1 MSLRIRRV
9 ALTNFRKFRDPFVI
23 DGLTDGLNV
32 IIEPNETGKSTLLE
46 AMRAALFIRHNTA
59 NRLARSY
66 APHGEA
72 VAPQIEVGFEAKGQ
86 DWQVTKRF
94 LKSASVEVRG
104 PNGRAQGEE
113 AEAQLQA
120 LLGAR
125 RDTSQA
131 GDATA
136 HGALGLLWVGQAQ
149 ALEVTAPGEIV
160 RDTVRGTLEAEVG
173 TIMGGAAYRR
183 VRPRIETQFAEYWT
197 NTGRP
202 TGRQTSARETH
213 DAARLAAT
221 DAATRLAAL
230 EQTFSDLEAAR
241 ARLKVLDR
249 DIADTTDAELRKSLV
264 AQLDIARSAAQLLE
278 TRRAEQGRLADRA
291 RGLEDLAMRV
301 AASRKAVA
309 DTGTALRKARA
320 SRSGLAEEL
329 TSASQQA
336 QTARE
341 RLATARASRRV
352 AQEALA
358 SASAR
363 VVARRRWLE
372 IAEARRRYAEL
383 LTLENECEAAR
394 TLGGTVLTSAVLKA
408 LEEKERAVDKA
419 RAALEAGA
427 TRIEFVGDVSGL
439 TVDGAGAE
447 PGSRTLSRETRI
459 RLGDAELIVRPPVG
473 TQNAEA
479 ALANAT
485 EDLTTALAEHGVTSV
500 AGARARNQ
508 AARDAIAN
516 LRTLEAQIT
525 GITPASVLL
534 GIEAGAAPLKLFIGG
549 LDESA
554 EGEGS
559 DDPTNDVENLGIAV
573 SEADTEHAKAEGVDE
588 AASERLRV
596 LEARNA
602 PLMVLETGAE
612 RDVVNAEA
620 QLAVMEGNP
629 AVGNLADALQEARQ
643 FEAAALVRLQ
653 DAERAAT
660 AHDVTVIGGK
670 IGVLDKRFE
679 VARTQRNDLEKVIAG
694 LEARVEAEGGK
705 GQADRAA
712 AASEEADAAAA
723 NLVRVTQEA
732 ETLKLLRDTLEGARA
747 EASRT
752 FVGPVARRARR
763 HIERLLP
770 GCDLSFGDDLG
781 LNSISRGGLSEGCGD
796 LSKGTQEQLAV
807 LTRLAF
813 ADMLLEQ
820 GAPVSLIL
828 DDPLVYSDDTRLDL
842 MTEVLTEAAT
852 RMQVILLTC
861 RDRAF
866 RHLGHR
872 ITLPTAR

>member
-23 DGLTDGLNV
+23 EGLTDGLNV

-46 AMRAALFIRHNTA
+46 AMRAAFFIRHNTA

-72 VAPQIEVGFEAKGQ
+72 VAPQIEVGFEARGE

-104 PNGRAQGEE
+104 PNGRAQGED

-131 GDATA
+131 GDAAA

-160 RDTVRGTLEAEVG
+160 RDTVRSTLEVEVG
-173 TIMGGAAYRR
+173 TIMGGAAYQR
-183 VRPRIETQFAEYWT
+183 VRPRIDAQFAEYWT

-213 DAARLAAT
+213 DAAQLAAS
-221 DAATRLAAL
+221 DAVNRLTAL
-230 EQTFSDLEAAR
+230 EQNFSDLEAAR

-249 DIADTTDAELRKSLV
+249 DLADTTDAEQRKSLV

-278 TRRAEQGRLADRA
+278 TRRAEQGRLADRLK
-291 RGLEDLAMRV
+291 GLEDLATRL
-301 AASRKAVA
+301 AEARTAIA
-309 DTGTALRKARA
+309 DTSAALRKAQENRT
-320 SRSGLAEEL
+320 GLIDEL
-329 TSASQQA
+329 TLAREQA

-341 RLATARASRRV
+341 RLLTARANRRE
-352 AQEALA
+352 AQEALG
-358 SASAR
+358 SANAR
-363 VVARRRWLE
+363 IAKQRRWLE
-372 IAEARRRYAEL
+372 VAAARRRHAEL
-383 LTLENECEAAR
+383 LTLEAECDAAR
-394 TLGGTVLTSAVLKA
+394 MLSATLLSADVLKA
-408 LEEKERAVDKA
+408 LETKERAVDKA
-419 RAALEAGA
+419 RAAVDAGA
-427 TRIEFVGDVSGL
+427 TRIEFVGDVAGL
-439 TVDGAGAE
+439 TIDGVEVE

-459 RLGDAELIVRPPVG
+459 RLGAAELIVRPPVG
-473 TQNAEA
+473 AQSAET

-485 EDLTTALAEHGVTSV
+485 QNLAAALAEAGVTSV
-500 AGARARNQ
+500 AAARARNE

-516 LRTLEAQIT
+516 LRTLEARIT
-525 GITPASVLL
+525 GITPASMLL
-534 GIEAGAAPLKLFIGG
+534 GIEAGAAALKLFFGG

-554 EGEGS
+554 ELEGS
-559 DDPTNDVENLGIAV
+559 DERADDVEALTIAV
-573 SEADTEHAKAEGVDE
+573 RDADTAHAKSEGVDE
-588 AASERLRV
+588 AASQRLRV
-596 LEARNA
+596 LEAKNA
-602 PLMVLETGAE
+602 PLLVLETGSE
-612 RDVVNAEA
+612 RDVSNAEDH
-620 QLAVMEGNP
+620 LAAIGGNP
-629 AVGNLADALQEARQ
+629 AVANLTDALQEVRQ
-643 FEAAALVRLQ
+643 LEAAALIGLQ

-670 IGVLDKRFE
+670 IGVLDRRFE
-679 VARTQRNDLEKVIAG
+679 MARTQRNDLEKVIAG
-694 LEARVEAEGGK
+694 LEARIEAEGGK
-705 GQADRAA
+705 GLADRAA
-712 AASEEADAAAA
+712 AAREEAEAAAV
-723 NLVRVTQEA
+723 NLARVTQEA

-752 FVGPVARRARR
+752 FVGPVAKRARR

-781 LNSISRGGLSEGCGD
+781 LNSITRGGLSEGCGD

-842 MTEVLTEAAT
+842 MTEVLTEAST

-866 RHLGHR
+866 RHLGNR
-872 ITLPTAR
+872 IALTTTQ

>member
-9 ALTNFRKFRDPFVI
+9 ALTNFRKFRDPFVT

-46 AMRAALFIRHNTA
+46 AMRAAFFIRHNTA

-72 VAPQIEVGFEAKGQ
+72 VAPQIEIGFEARGEA
-86 DWQVTKRF
+86 WQVTKRF
-94 LKSASVEVRG
+94 LKSASVEVSG

-131 GDATA
+131 GDAAA

-173 TIMGGAAYRR
+173 TIMGGAAYQR
-183 VRPRIETQFAEYWT
+183 VRPRIDTQFAEYWT

-213 DAARLAAT
+213 DAAQLAAA

-230 EQTFSDLEAAR
+230 EQNFSDLEAAR

-249 DIADTTDAELRKSLV
+249 DLADTTDAEQRKSLV

-278 TRRAEQGRLADRA
+278 TRRAEQGRLADRVK
-291 RGLEDLAMRV
+291 GLEDLATRV
-301 AASRKAVA
+301 AAARKAVV
-309 DTGTALRKARA
+309 DTGMALHKARA
-320 SRSGLAEEL
+320 NRSGLVEEL
-329 TSASQQA
+329 TAAREQA
-336 QTARE
+336 QAARE
-341 RLATARASRRV
+341 RLATARASRRE

-358 SASAR
+358 SANTRAAAR
-363 VVARRRWLE
+363 QRWRE
-372 IAEARRRYAEL
+372 VAEARRRHVEL
-383 LTLENECEAAR
+383 LTLEVECDTAR
-394 TLGGTVLTSAVLKA
+394 RLGSRLLTSDVLKA
-408 LEEKERAVDKA
+408 LEVKERAVDKA
-419 RAALEAGA
+419 RAAVDAGA
-427 TRIEFVGDVSGL
+427 TRIEFVGDVGGL
-439 TVDGAGAE
+439 TVDGIAVE
-447 PGSRTLSRETRI
+447 PGTRTLARETRI
-459 RLGDAELIVRPPVG
+459 RLGAAELIVRPPVG
-473 TQNAEA
+473 AQSAEA
-479 ALANAT
+479 ALTNAT
-485 EDLTTALAEHGVTSV
+485 QDLAAALAERGVTSV
-500 AGARARNQ
+500 AAARARNE

-516 LRTLEAQIT
+516 LRTLEARIT
-525 GITPASVLL
+525 GITPASMLL
-534 GIEAGAAPLKLFIGG
+534 GIKAGAAALKLFIGA
-549 LDESA
+549 LDERA

-559 DDPTNDVENLGIAV
+559 DEPADDVEALTIAV
-573 SEADTEHAKAEGVDE
+573 RDADTEHAKAEGVDE
-588 AASERLRV
+588 AASERLRA

-602 PLMVLETGAE
+602 PLLVLETGAE
-612 RDVVNAEA
+612 RDVSNAEA
-620 QLAVMEGNP
+620 QLAAIEGNP
-629 AVGNLADALQEARQ
+629 TVANLTEALEEARQ
-643 FEAAALVRLQ
+643 SEARALIGLQ

-679 VARTQRNDLEKVIAG
+679 VARTQRNDLEKAIAG
-694 LEARVEAEGGK
+694 LEARIEAEGGK
-705 GQADRAA
+705 GLADRAA
-712 AASEEADAAAA
+712 AAQEEAEAAAA
-723 NLVRVTQEA
+723 NLARVTQEA

-781 LNSISRGGLSEGCGD
+781 LASISRNGLSEGCSD
-796 LSKGTQEQLAV
+796 LSRGTQEQLAV

-866 RHLGHR
+866 RHLGNR
-872 ITLPTAR
+872 ITLPAAH

>member
-1 MSLRIRRV
+1 MSLRIRRI

-23 DGLTDGLNV
+23 DGLTDGLNI
-32 IIEPNETGKSTLLE
+32 IIEPNEAGKSTLLE
-46 AMRAALFIRHNTA
+46 AMRAAFFIRHNTA

-72 VAPQIEVGFEAKGQ
+72 VAPQIEIGFEARGE
-86 DWQVTKRF
+86 DWQITKRF

-104 PNGRAQGEE
+104 PNGRAQGED

-131 GDATA
+131 GDAAA

-160 RDTVRGTLEAEVG
+160 RDTVRSTLEAEVG
-173 TIMGGAAYRR
+173 TIMGGAAYQR
-183 VRPRIETQFAEYWT
+183 VRPRIDTQFAEYWT

-202 TGRQTSARETH
+202 TGRQMSARETH
-213 DAARLAAT
+213 DAAQLAAS

-230 EQTFSDLEAAR
+230 DQNFSDLDAAR

-249 DIADTTDAELRKSLV
+249 DLADTTDADQRQSLV
-264 AQLDIARSAAQLLE
+264 AQLDVARSAAQLLE
-278 TRRAEQGRLADRA
+278 IRRAEQGRLADRVKS
-291 RGLEDLAMRV
+291 LEDLAMRV
-301 AASRKAVA
+301 AAARKAVA
-309 DTGTALRKARA
+309 DTDTALRKARA
-320 SRSGLAEEL
+320 NRSGLAEEL
-329 TSASQQA
+329 TAAREKA
-336 QTARE
+336 QMARE
-341 RLATARASRRV
+341 RLATARASRR
-352 AQEALA
+352 EALEA
-358 SASAR
+358 LGSASAR
-363 VVARRRWLE
+363 VAAQRRWLE
-372 IAEARRRYAEL
+372 IADARRRHAEL
-383 LTLENECEAAR
+383 LTLEAECDDAR
-394 TLGGTVLTSAVLKA
+394 SLSGILLSPDVLKA
-408 LEEKERAVDKA
+408 LEAKERAVDKA
-419 RAALEAGA
+419 RAAVDAGA
-427 TRIEFVGDVSGL
+427 TRIEFAGDVSGL
-439 TVDGAGAE
+439 TVDGAKVE

-459 RLGDAELIVRPPVG
+459 RLGAAELIVRPPVG
-473 TQNAEA
+473 AQSAET
-479 ALANAT
+479 ALANVT
-485 EDLTTALAEHGVTSV
+485 EDLATALAEHGVTSV
-500 AGARARNQ
+500 AAARARNE

-516 LRTLEAQIT
+516 LRTLEARIT
-525 GITPASVLL
+525 GITPASMLL
-534 GIEAGAAPLKLFIGG
+534 GIKAGAAALTLFIGG

-554 EGEGS
+554 EGQGGDE
-559 DDPTNDVENLGIAV
+559 PAEDVAALAIAV
-573 SEADTEHAKAEGVDE
+573 RDADTEHAKAEGVDD

-596 LEARNA
+596 LEAKNA
-602 PLMVLETGAE
+602 PLLVLETGAE
-612 RDVVNAEA
+612 RDVSNAEA
-620 QLAVMEGNP
+620 QLAAIEGNP
-629 AVGNLADALQEARQ
+629 AVANLADALQEAREL
-643 FEAAALVRLQ
+643 EAAALVGLQ

-660 AHDVTVIGGK
+660 THDVTVIGGK
-670 IGVLDKRFE
+670 IEVMDKRFE

-694 LEARVEAEGGK
+694 LEARIEAEGGK
-705 GQADRAA
+705 GLADRAA
-712 AASEEADAAAA
+712 AAHEEAEAAAA
-723 NLVRVTQEA
+723 NLSRVTQEA
-732 ETLKLLRDTLEGARA
+732 EALKLLRDTLEAARA

-763 HIERLLP
+763 YIERLLP
-770 GCDLSFGDDLG
+770 GCDLNFGDDLG

-872 ITLPTAR
+872 ITLATAQ

>member
-46 AMRAALFIRHNTA
+46 AMRAAFFIRHNTA

-72 VAPQIEVGFEAKGQ
+72 VAPQIEIGFEARGEA
-86 DWQVTKRF
+86 WQVTKRF

-131 GDATA
+131 GDAAA

-173 TIMGGAAYRR
+173 TIMGGAAYQR
-183 VRPRIETQFAEYWT
+183 VRPRIDTQFAEYWT
-197 NTGRP
+197 NTTRP

-213 DAARLAAT
+213 DAAQLTAT
-221 DAATRLAAL
+221 EATTRLAAL
-230 EQTFSDLEAAR
+230 EQNFSDLEAAR

-249 DIADTTDAELRKSLV
+249 DLADTTDAEQRKTLI
-264 AQLDIARSAAQLLE
+264 AQLDIARSAAQLLD
-278 TRRAEQGRLADRA
+278 TRRAEQGRLADRVK
-291 RGLEDLAMRV
+291 GLDDLTLRV
-301 AASRKAVA
+301 TAARKAVV
-309 DTGTALRKARA
+309 DTGTALRKAQA
-320 SRSGLAEEL
+320 DRSGLAEEL
-329 TSASQQA
+329 TAARKQA

-341 RLATARASRRV
+341 RLATARAGRRE

-358 SASAR
+358 TATAR
-363 VVARRRWLE
+363 IAARRRWLE
-372 IAEARRRYAEL
+372 VADARRRHAEL
-383 LTLENECEAAR
+383 LTLEAECDAAR
-394 TLGGTVLTSAVLKA
+394 TLGGTLLSPDVLKA
-408 LEEKERAVDKA
+408 LEAKERAVDKA
-419 RAALEAGA
+419 RAAVDAGA
-427 TRIEFVGDVSGL
+427 TRIEFIGDVSGL
-439 TVDGAGAE
+439 TVDGAEVE

-459 RLGDAELIVRPPVG
+459 RLGAAELIVRPPVG
-473 TQNAEA
+473 AQSAET

-485 EDLTTALAEHGVTSV
+485 EDLATALTEHGVASV
-500 AGARARNQ
+500 AAARARNE
-508 AARDAIAN
+508 AARDASAN
-516 LRTLEAQIT
+516 LRTLEARIT
-525 GITPASVLL
+525 GITLANMLL
-534 GIEAGAAPLKLFIGG
+534 GIEAGAAALKLFVGG
-549 LDESA
+549 LNDSA

-559 DDPTNDVENLGIAV
+559 EKPANDVETLTIAV
-573 SEADTEHAKAEGVDE
+573 RDADTEHAKAEGVDE
-588 AASERLRV
+588 AAAQRLRV
-596 LEARNA
+596 LEAKNA
-602 PLMVLETGAE
+602 PLLVLETGAE
-612 RDVVNAEA
+612 RDVSNAEA
-620 QLAVMEGNP
+620 HLAAIDGNP
-629 AVGNLADALQEARQ
+629 AVANLTDSLQEARQ
-643 FEAAALVRLQ
+643 LEAAALIGLR

-660 AHDVTVIGGK
+660 AHDVTVISGK

-679 VARTQRNDLEKVIAG
+679 MARTQRNDLEKVNAG
-694 LEARVEAEGGK
+694 LEARIEAEGGK
-705 GQADRAA
+705 GLAERAA
-712 AASEEADAAAA
+712 GAREEAEAAAA
-723 NLVRVTQEA
+723 NLARVTQEA

-820 GAPVSLIL
+820 GAPVSFIL

-842 MTEVLTEAAT
+842 MTDVLTEAAT

-872 ITLPTAR
+872 ITLPAAQ

>member
-1 MSLRIRRV
+1 MSLRIRRI
-9 ALTNFRKFRDPFVI
+9 ALTNFRKFREPFVI

-32 IIEPNETGKSTLLE
+32 IIEPNEAGKSTLLE
-46 AMRAALFIRHNTA
+46 AMRAAFFIRHNTA

-72 VAPQIEVGFEAKGQ
+72 VAPQIEVGFEARGE

-104 PNGRAQGEE
+104 PNGRAQGED
-113 AEAQLQA
+113 AEAQLQV
-120 LLGAR
+120 LLGSR

-131 GDATA
+131 GDAAA
-136 HGALGLLWVGQAQ
+136 HGALGLLWVAQAQ

-160 RDTVRGTLEAEVG
+160 RDTVRSTLEAEVG
-173 TIMGGAAYRR
+173 TIMGGAAYQR
-183 VRPRIETQFAEYWT
+183 VRPRIDTQFAEYWT

-202 TGRQTSARETH
+202 TGRQTSVRDMYDSAQ
-213 DAARLAAT
+213 LAAT

-230 EQTFSDLEAAR
+230 EQNFFDLEAAR
-241 ARLKVLDR
+241 AKLKVLDR
-249 DIADTTDAELRKSLV
+249 DLADPTDAEGRNALV
-264 AQLDIARSAAQLLE
+264 AQLDIARSAAQLLD
-278 TRRAEQGRLADRA
+278 TRRAEQGRLADRVK
-291 RGLEDLAMRV
+291 GLADLASRV
-301 AASRKAVA
+301 ADARKAVV
-309 DTGTALRKARA
+309 DTEAALRKAQA

-329 TSASQQA
+329 TAAREQA
-336 QTARE
+336 QAARE
-341 RLATARASRRV
+341 RLAIARAGRRE
-352 AQEALA
+352 AQGALA

-363 VVARRRWLE
+363 VAARRRRLE
-372 IAEARRRYAEL
+372 VAEARRRHAEL
-383 LTLENECEAAR
+383 LTLEAERNAAR
-394 TLGGTVLTSAVLKA
+394 TLGSTLLAADVLKA
-408 LEEKERAVDKA
+408 FEEKERAVDKA
-419 RAALEAGA
+419 RAALDAGA

-439 TVDGAGAE
+439 TVNGAGVE

-459 RLGDAELIVRPPVG
+459 RIGAAELIVRPPVG

-516 LRTLEAQIT
+516 LRTLEAKIT

-549 LDESA
+549 LDESG

-559 DDPTNDVENLGIAV
+559 DEPTDDVENLGIAV

-596 LEARNA
+596 LENRNA

-612 RDVVNAEA
+612 RDVVNAES

-629 AVGNLADALQEARQ
+629 AVGNLTDALQEARQ
-643 FEAAALVRLQ
+643 FEAAALVGLQ

-660 AHDVTVIGGK
+660 AHDVTVIGSK
-670 IGVLDKRFE
+670 IAVLDKRLE

-694 LEARVEAEGGK
+694 LEARIEAEGGK
-705 GQADRAA
+705 GLADRAA
-712 AASEEADAAAA
+712 AAQEEADAAAA
-723 NLVRVTQEA
+723 NLTRVTLEA

-866 RHLGHR
+866 RHLGNR
-872 ITLPTAR
+872 ITLTSAR

>member
-9 ALTNFRKFRDPFVI
+9 ALTNFRKFRDPFVV

-46 AMRAALFIRHNTA
+46 AMRAAFFVRHNTA

-72 VAPQIEVGFEAKGQ
+72 VAPQIEVGFEAKGE

-104 PNGRAQGEE
+104 PNGRAQGED

-131 GDATA
+131 GDAAA

-173 TIMGGAAYRR
+173 TIMGGAAYQR
-183 VRPRIETQFAEYWT
+183 VRPRIDTQFAEYWT

-213 DAARLAAT
+213 DAAQLATT
-221 DAATRLAAL
+221 DAANRLAAL
-230 EQTFSDLEAAR
+230 EKDFFDLEAAR

-249 DIADTTDAELRKSLV
+249 DLADTTDAEQRTSLV

-278 TRRAEQGRLADRA
+278 TRRAEQGRLADRLK
-291 RGLEDLAMRV
+291 GLEDLAMRL
-301 AASRKAVA
+301 ADAGKAVA
-309 DTGTALRKARA
+309 DTSAALGKARE
-320 SRSGLAEEL
+320 SRSGLVEEL
-329 TSASQQA
+329 TLAREQA

-341 RLATARASRRV
+341 RLVTARANRRE
-352 AQEALA
+352 AEEALG
-358 SASAR
+358 SANAR
-363 VVARRRWLE
+363 IAERRRWLE
-372 IAEARRRYAEL
+372 VAEARRRHAEL
-383 LTLENECEAAR
+383 LTLEAECDAAR
-394 TLGGTVLTSAVLKA
+394 TLGRTLLSAEVLKA
-408 LEEKERAVDKA
+408 LEEKERAIDKA
-419 RAALEAGA
+419 RAAVDAGA
-427 TRIEFVGDVSGL
+427 TRIEFVGDLSGL
-439 TVDGAGAE
+439 TVDGAGVE
-447 PGSRTLSRETRI
+447 PGDRTLSRETRI
-459 RLGDAELIVRPPVG
+459 RLGAAELIVRPPVG
-473 TQNAEA
+473 AQSAET

-485 EDLTTALAEHGVTSV
+485 EDLATAMAERNVTSV
-500 AGARARNQ
+500 AAARARNE

-516 LRTLEAQIT
+516 LRTLEARIT
-525 GITPASVLL
+525 GITLASMLL
-534 GIEAGAAPLKLFIGG
+534 GLEAGAAALKLFIRG

-554 EGEGS
+554 EDEGS
-559 DDPTNDVENLGIAV
+559 DEPADDVEALAIAV
-573 SEADTEHAKAEGVDE
+573 RDADTEHAKAEGVDE
-588 AASERLRV
+588 TASERLRV
-596 LEARNA
+596 LEAKNA
-602 PLMVLETGAE
+602 PLLVLETGAE
-612 RDVVNAEA
+612 RDVSNAEA
-620 QLAVMEGNP
+620 QLAGIEGNP
-629 AVGNLADALQEARQ
+629 AVANLNDALQEARQ
-643 FEAAALVRLQ
+643 SEAGALVGLR

-694 LEARVEAEGGK
+694 LEARIEAEGGK
-705 GQADRAA
+705 GLADRAA
-712 AASEEADAAAA
+712 AAQEEADGAAA
-723 NLVRVTQEA
+723 NLARVTQEA

-866 RHLGHR
+866 RHLGNR
-872 ITLPTAR
+872 ITLPTAL

>member
-23 DGLTDGLNV
+23 EGLTDGLNV

-46 AMRAALFIRHNTA
+46 AMRAAFFIRHNTA

-66 APHGEA
+66 APYGEA
-72 VAPQIEVGFEAKGQ
+72 VAPQIEVGFEARGE
-86 DWQVTKRF
+86 DWHVTKRF

-104 PNGRAQGEE
+104 PNGRAQGED

-131 GDATA
+131 GDAAA

-173 TIMGGAAYRR
+173 TIMGGAAYQR
-183 VRPRIETQFAEYWT
+183 VRPRIDTQFAEYWT

-202 TGRQTSARETH
+202 TGRQTSARDTH
-213 DAARLAAT
+213 DAAQLAAT
-221 DAATRLAAL
+221 EATTRLVAL
-230 EQTFSDLEAAR
+230 EQKFSDLEAAR

-249 DIADTTDAELRKSLV
+249 DLADETDAEQRKSLV

-291 RGLEDLAMRV
+291 KGLEDLETRMD
-301 AASRKAVA
+301 AARKAVA
-309 DTGTALRKARA
+309 DTGAALRKARA
-320 SRSGLAEEL
+320 NRSGLAEEL
-329 TSASQQA
+329 TSAREQA
-336 QTARE
+336 RAARE
-341 RLATARASRRV
+341 RLATARASRRE
-352 AQEALA
+352 AQEALG

-363 VVARRRWLE
+363 VAARRRWLE
-372 IAEARRRYAEL
+372 IADARRRHAEL
-383 LTLENECEAAR
+383 LTLEAE
-394 TLGGTVLTSAVLKA
+394 GGTARRLSKTLLTPDVLEA
-408 LEEKERAVDKA
+408 LEAKERTVDKA
-419 RAALEAGA
+419 RAAVDAGA
-427 TRIEFVGDVSGL
+427 TRIEFVGDVGGL
-439 TVDGAGAE
+439 TIDGAEVE

-459 RLGDAELIVRPPVG
+459 RLGAAELIVRPPVG
-473 TQNAEA
+473 AQSAEKV
-479 ALANAT
+479 LANAT
-485 EDLTTALAEHGVTSV
+485 EDLATALSEHGVASV
-500 AGARARNQ
+500 AAARARNE

-516 LRTLEAQIT
+516 LRTLEARIT

-534 GIEAGAAPLKLFIGG
+534 GIEAGAAALKLFVGG

-554 EGEGS
+554 EDEGS
-559 DDPTNDVENLGIAV
+559 DEAVEDVEALTVALRG
-573 SEADTEHAKAEGVDE
+573 ADTEHAKAEGVDE
-588 AASERLRV
+588 AASERLRL
-596 LEARNA
+596 LEAKNA
-602 PLMVLETGAE
+602 PLLLLETRAE
-612 RDVVNAEA
+612 RDVSNAEA
-620 QLAVMEGNP
+620 QLVAIEGDP
-629 AVGNLADALQEARQ
+629 VVANLTDALQEARQ
-643 FEAAALVRLQ
+643 LEAAALIGLQ

-660 AHDVTVIGGK
+660 AHDVTVISGK
-670 IGVLDKRFE
+670 IGALDKRFE

-694 LEARVEAEGGK
+694 LEARIEAEGGK
-705 GQADRAA
+705 GLADRAA
-712 AASEEADAAAA
+712 AAQEEAEAAAA
-723 NLVRVTQEA
+723 ILARVTQEA

-781 LNSISRGGLSEGCGD
+781 LNSISRSGLSEGCGD
-796 LSKGTQEQLAV
+796 LSRGTQEQLAV

-866 RHLGHR
+866 RHLGNR
-872 ITLPTAR
+872 IALTSEQ

>member
-46 AMRAALFIRHNTA
+46 AMRAAFFIRHNTA

-72 VAPQIEVGFEAKGQ
+72 VAPQIEIGFEARGEA
-86 DWQVTKRF
+86 WQVTKRF

-131 GDATA
+131 GDAAA

-173 TIMGGAAYRR
+173 TIMGGAAYQR
-183 VRPRIETQFAEYWT
+183 VRPRIDTQFAEYWT

-213 DAARLAAT
+213 DAAQLAAA

-230 EQTFSDLEAAR
+230 EQNFSDLEAAR

-249 DIADTTDAELRKSLV
+249 DLADTTDAEQRTSLV

-278 TRRAEQGRLADRA
+278 TRRAEQGRLADRVK
-291 RGLEDLAMRV
+291 GLEDLATRV
-301 AASRKAVA
+301 AAARKAVV
-309 DTGTALRKARA
+309 DTGMALHKARA
-320 SRSGLAEEL
+320 NRSGLVEEL
-329 TSASQQA
+329 TAAREQA
-336 QTARE
+336 QAARE
-341 RLATARASRRV
+341 RLATARASRRE
-352 AQEALA
+352 AQEALT
-358 SASAR
+358 SANTRAAAR
-363 VVARRRWLE
+363 QRWRE
-372 IAEARRRYAEL
+372 VAEARRRYAEL
-383 LTLENECEAAR
+383 LTLEAECDTAR
-394 TLGGTVLTSAVLKA
+394 RLGSTLLTSDVLEA

-419 RAALEAGA
+419 RAAVDAGA
-427 TRIEFVGDVSGL
+427 TRIEFVGDVGGL
-439 TVDGAGAE
+439 TVDGIAVE
-447 PGSRTLSRETRI
+447 PGTWTLARETRI
-459 RLGDAELIVRPPVG
+459 RLGAAELIVRPPVG
-473 TQNAEA
+473 AQSAEA
-479 ALANAT
+479 ALTNAT
-485 EDLTTALAEHGVTSV
+485 QDLAAALAERGVTSV
-500 AGARARNQ
+500 AAARVRNE

-516 LRTLEAQIT
+516 LRTLEARIT
-525 GITPASVLL
+525 GITPASKLL

-549 LDESA
+549 LDESG

-559 DDPTNDVENLGIAV
+559 AEPTDDVENLGIAV

-596 LEARNA
+596 LENRNA

-629 AVGNLADALQEARQ
+629 AVGNLTDALQEARQ
-643 FEAAALVRLQ
+643 FEAAALVGLQ

-670 IGVLDKRFE
+670 IAVLDKRLE

-694 LEARVEAEGGK
+694 LEARIEAEGGK
-705 GQADRAA
+705 GLADRAA
-712 AASEEADAAAA
+712 AAQEEADAAAA
-723 NLVRVTQEA
+723 NLTRVTLEA

-866 RHLGHR
+866 RHLGNR
-872 ITLPTAR
+872 ITLPAAH